1 MTDDDKSRLTV
12 LGNGLRV
19 VSETMPRIETASI
32 GVWID
37 VGTRHEAAEVNGVA
51 HLLEHMAFKGT
62 KRRNAQRIAEEIEDV
77 GGSLNAYTSRDH
89 TAFYARILP
98 EDLALAADILGD
110 ILTEST
116 FDAEELE
123 KERHVVLQEIGEVE
137 DTPSDWVFDLLQEAA
152 YPDQPLGRTI
162 LGPAETVEAMPREA
176 LFAFMG
182 AHYDPRRMIVAASGK
197 VEHDEVVELAG
208 RHFGK
213 LLQRVTPEVAPGRY
227 RGDSLLVARDLEQV
241 HLCLAL
247 DAFGYQDPDLF
258 PLQVFAAALGG
269 GMSSRLFQEA
279 REKRGLCYSV
289 FAFAAQHADA
299 GTLGVYAGTGEAEVP
314 ELMRVVAAETT
325 ALANAIAPAE
335 LARAKAQ
342 LKAGTLMGLEGC
354 FAVCEDMARQHLMY
368 GERLSSA
375 EVVRRIDAVD
385 EAAIA
390 RIGRRLLSAPRPAL
404 AAVGPKA
411 GLPDPVSIEEAFGV

>member
-1 MTDDDKSRLTV
+1 
-12 LGNGLRV
+12 
-19 VSETMPRIETASI
+19 MPRIETASL

-37 VGTRHEAAEVNGVA
+37 VGTRHETAETNGVA

-62 KRRNAQRIAEEIEDV
+62 ERRTARGIAEEIEDV

-98 EDLALAADILGD
+98 DSLPLAADLLGD
-110 ILTEST
+110 ILTAST

-123 KERHVVLQEIGEVE
+123 KERGVVLQEIGEVE

-152 YPDQPLGRTI
+152 YPDQPLGRPI
-162 LGPAETVEAMPREA
+162 LGPEAIVEAMPRDA

-197 VEHDEVVELAG
+197 VEHEEVVELAR
-208 RHFGK
+208 RHFGG
-213 LLQRVTPEVAPGRY
+213 LAQRATPDPAPGSY
-227 RGDSLLVARDLEQV
+227 AGGSLLVARDLEQV

-247 DAFGYQDPDLF
+247 DAFGYEDPDLF
-258 PLQVFAAALGG
+258 ALQVFAAALGG

-289 FAFAAQHADA
+289 FAFAAQHAGA

-314 ELMRVVAAETT
+314 ELLNVVAAETQ
-325 ALANAIAPAE
+325 ALAAGANAAE

-342 LKAGTLMGLEGC
+342 LKAGTLMALEGC

-368 GERLSSA
+368 GERLSAA
-375 EVVRRIDAVD
+375 EIVRRIDAVD
-385 EAAIA
+385 ESAIA
-390 RIGRRLLSAPRPAL
+390 RVGRRLLASARPAL
-404 AAVGPKA
+404 AAVGPQA
-411 GLPDPVSIEEAFGV
+411 GLPDPALIERAFGL